1 MKVTVYGAGA
11 VGLCLAAR
19 LAKGGAEVSVVAR
32 GDTLAAIR
40 AAGITLHAPAQTITA
55 RVAASDD
62 PGDLGVQDAVI
73 VTVKAPSLPQI
84 AGGLAK
90 LVGPETRVAF
100 AMNGIPWWYF
110 SGRGGADADERLPRI
125 DPGDAIRKVVAI
137 DRAIGGVVYCGCD
150 VVAPG
155 VVHAET
161 AKARLTLGTPDGGGR
176 DAVEALAARM
186 RDEDFA
192 VEVAP
197 DIRKVIWSK
206 IQVNICSGLFGALTG
221 LTPKDLYGDP
231 ACAEGVRRLA
241 AEVGAIAEAMGHPTG
256 LDIENMIRLQTG
268 QQHKSSIVQDLE
280 KGRPMEFDSV
290 FGTPLDFAKRKGLA
304 VPTLELL
311 VTLARHRARTTG
323 AYPG

>member
-32 GDTLAAIR
+32 GETLAAIR
-40 AAGITLHAPAQTITA
+40 ARGITLRAPAQEISA

-62 PGDLGVQDAVI
+62 PAEFGVQDAVV

-84 AGGLAK
+84 AGGLAR

-100 AMNGIPWWYF
+100 AMNGVPWWYF
-110 SGRGGADADERLPRI
+110 SGCGGADADRRLPRI
-125 DPGDAIRKVVAI
+125 DPGDAIRGVVAI
-137 DRAIGGVVYCGCD
+137 DRAIGGVLYCGCD

-155 VVHAET
+155 MVHVET
-161 AKARLTLGTPDGGGR
+161 AKARLTLGTPDGRGL
-176 DAVEALAARM
+176 DAVEALAVRM
-186 RDEDFA
+186 RDEDLA
-192 VEVAP
+192 VEVTPA
-197 DIRKVIWSK
+197 IRKVIWSK
-206 IQVNICSGLFGALTG
+206 LQVNICSGLLGALTG

-231 ACAEGVRRLA
+231 DCAEGVRRLA

-256 LDIENMIRLQTG
+256 FDIENMIRLQTA

-280 KGRPMEFDSV
+280 KGRPMEFESV
-290 FGTPLDFAKRKGLA
+290 FGAPLEFARMKGLT
-304 VPTLELL
+304 VPTLEFLTTL
-311 VTLARHRARTTG
+311 VRLRARTTG
-323 AYPG
+323 AYAG